1 MAELS
6 VASSF
11 LYKEIKMKKAELE
24 RMAKE
29 CIKRSFHDCK
39 FLYTVKPSDV
49 KLLKGTNTVLIN
61 NKTCDITATRTV
73 KTVLNDKKKC
83 VSCNKVCE
91 IVAVVINNNTGKK
104 NVKFLVKGDGD
115 TLTPLTKDHIIAK
128 ARGGTDNFDNLQSM
142 CSICNTEKAD
152 TIVNSLHDDSK
163 EVLIY
168 RDHYDSLIAKQKDF
182 SYTRKQIK
190 KLLHTLPWYMKLIG
204 VHKLI
209 EKRLKEPLQEKGYYQ
224 PSNPIDNQS
233 Q

>member
-1 MAELS
+1 MKRNQLDAMA
-6 VASSF
+6 
-11 LYKEIKMKKAELE
+11 MD
-24 RMAKE
+24 
-29 CIKRSFHDCK
+29 CIKRSFHDCR
-39 FLYTVKPSDV
+39 FLYTVKPNDV
-49 KLLKGTNTVLIN
+49 KLLKGTNNVLIN

-73 KTVLNDKKKC
+73 KTVLNGNKRC
-83 VSCNKVCE
+83 VNCNKVSE
-91 IVAVVINNNTGKK
+91 IVAVVVNKNTGKK
-104 NVKFLVKGDGD
+104 NVVFLVKGDGE

-128 ARGGTDNFDNLQSM
+128 ARGGTDKFENLQSM

-190 KLLHTLPWYMKLIG
+190 KLLHTLPWYMKLMG

-209 EKRLKEPLQEKGYYQ
+209 EKKLKEPLQEKGYYQ
-224 PSNPIDNQS
+224 PSSPIDN
-233 Q
+233 